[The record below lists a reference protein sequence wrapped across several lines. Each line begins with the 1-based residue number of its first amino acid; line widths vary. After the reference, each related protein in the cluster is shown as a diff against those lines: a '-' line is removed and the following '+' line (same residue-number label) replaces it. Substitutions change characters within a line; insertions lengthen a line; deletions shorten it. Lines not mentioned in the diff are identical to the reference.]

1 MTELYGLRLELMQF
15 AVFIY
20 ILLRPLYLRDGKL
33 DRKVWMIMAGGIVL
47 LWVIG
52 SFFMNS
58 PPFWHARWTD
68 FRVFF
73 TVMFGFAVL
82 WASRRILLFKLLFH
96 LFFIECYIWE
106 MEIWLWIAFRFGYW
120 NMLAGGLDPVLLPSV
135 LYLVTVPII
144 IYMQD
149 KYLIPVF
156 FIEEHFEYWAKLW
169 YVPAVFFFLFCSILV
184 WDELATYRVFTFTEI
199 LLIHVVWTIGALFS
213 CMLFLMIL
221 RERLLRACAQNDLY
235 SASENLHRQKKEYE
249 RMQEIIEKTRKMRHD
264 MRQHLLVLK
273 NLAQNHDGKRFRD
286 YMKDYASMPDM
297 AQRFMLCDNF
307 AVNALLQHYFSQ
319 AGQEGIKLKI
329 KVDFPENLPVSE
341 NDLVSV
347 MGNLLENALEA
358 CRRQTEGERF
368 ISVQGEVIHDTMV
381 MFVVR
386 NSYSG
391 EILETEGHFIS
402 SKRKNGQFGIGLD
415 SVRNFAEERGGMM
428 KVTYENHVF
437 EVYILLK

>member
-1 MTELYGLRLELMQF
+1 
-15 AVFIY
+15 
-20 ILLRPLYLRDGKL
+20 
-33 DRKVWMIMAGGIVL
+33 
-47 LWVIG
+47 
-52 SFFMNS
+52 
-58 PPFWHARWTD
+58 
-68 FRVFF
+68 
-73 TVMFGFAVL
+73 
-82 WASRRILLFKLLFH
+82 
-96 LFFIECYIWE
+96 
-106 MEIWLWIAFRFGYW
+106 
-120 NMLAGGLDPVLLPSV
+120 
-135 LYLVTVPII
+135 
-144 IYMQD
+144 
-149 KYLIPVF
+149 
-156 FIEEHFEYWAKLW
+156 
-169 YVPAVFFFLFCSILV
+169 
-184 WDELATYRVFTFTEI
+184 
-199 LLIHVVWTIGALFS
+199 
-213 CMLFLMIL
+213 
-221 RERLLRACAQNDLY
+221 
-235 SASENLHRQKKEYE
+235 
-249 RMQEIIEKTRKMRHD
+249 MQETIEKTRKMRHD